1 MVILSKCESLS
12 SATTT
17 APWYVQLCLT
27 FFSHIF
33 LCPFSYSD
41 LGVHI
46 DGHIA
51 LVAHTVVLG
60 ASAERLVT
68 GVPADTILAAYEAAE
83 IAVRMIKP
91 GVTNAA
97 VSAELERVAA
107 TYGVKAITGVT
118 SHQLQQFIIEGPKKI
133 ALQRDPEN
141 KTPSCVFAANEA
153 YAIDV
158 CFSSGD
164 GKPRETDAR
173 TTVFKRTVDVSYH
186 PKGKAS
192 IKLLHDVK
200 AKHPTLPFTLRSLG
214 DERDAKLGVT
224 ELVKHGLFGA
234 YPVNFERD
242 GSVVAHFRF
251 TVLLLPGG
259 TQKVTGLEAP
269 EFVKSEKV
277 LSPESAAIR
286 ASIPY
291 VAKAKKEKAAAPVA
305 AAADVVMT

>member
-1 MVILSKCESLS
+1 MGNS
-12 SATTT
+12 
-17 APWYVQLCLT
+17 
-27 FFSHIF
+27 F
-33 LCPFSYSD
+33 
-41 LGVHI
+41 
-46 DGHIA
+46 
-51 LVAHTVVLG
+51 
-60 ASAERLVT
+60 R
-68 GVPADTILAAYEAAE
+68 
-83 IAVRMIKP
+83 
-91 GVTNAA
+91 
-97 VSAELERVAA
+97 
-107 TYGVKAITGVT
+107 
-118 SHQLQQFIIEGPKKI
+118 
-133 ALQRDPEN
+133 QRDFASICQTDDT
-141 KTPSCVFAANEA
+141 KDSSSQSCFDWRFFWWN
-153 YAIDV
+153 
-158 CFSSGD
+158 FSSGD

-173 TTVFKRTVDVSYH
+173 TTIFKRTVDVSYH

-259 TQKVTGLEAP
+259 TQKVTGLDAP

-277 LSPESAAIR
+277 LSPESAVIR

-291 VAKAKKEKAAAPVA
+291 VAKAKKEKAATATA
-305 AAADVVMT
+305 TADVVMS

>member
-1 MVILSKCESLS
+1 LF
-12 SATTT
+12 
-17 APWYVQLCLT
+17 LT
-27 FFSHIF
+27 KLFFSF
-33 LCPFSYSD
+33 QFSKSD

-60 ASAERLVT
+60 ASAERLIT
-68 GVPADTILAAYEAAE
+68 GVFADTILAAHHAAE

-91 GVTNAA
+91 GVSNSA

-107 TYGVKAITGVT
+107 TFGVKAITGVT
-118 SHQLQQFIIEGPKKI
+118 SHQLQQFVIEGPKKI

-141 KTPSCVFAANEA
+141 KTAECVFAANET

-164 GKPRETDAR
+164 GKPRETVTR
-173 TTVFKRTVDVSYH
+173 TTIFKRTVDVSYH
-186 PKGKAS
+186 PKMKAS
-192 IKLLHDVK
+192 QKLFNDVR

-224 ELVKHGLFGA
+224 ECVKHGLFGA
-234 YPVNFERD
+234 YPVNYERD

-259 TQKVTGLEAP
+259 TQKVTGLDAP
-269 EFVKSEKV
+269 EFVTSEKV
-277 LSPESAAIR
+277 LSPESAVIR

-291 VAKAKKEKAAAPVA
+291 VAKAKKEKAVAAPVA
-305 AAADVVMT
+305 AADIVMN